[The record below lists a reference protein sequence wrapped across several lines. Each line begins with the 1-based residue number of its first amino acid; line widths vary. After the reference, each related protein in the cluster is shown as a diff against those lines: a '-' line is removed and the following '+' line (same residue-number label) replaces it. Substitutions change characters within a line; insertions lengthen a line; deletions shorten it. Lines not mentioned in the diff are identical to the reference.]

1 MRHFPRNIPFFF
13 FLTFLAQKTSVDIF
27 FFFFNLVISR
37 LRIYIL
43 RNIQFPAPS
52 FLFFFTHKID
62 NFKSLYN
69 QKQDSIISSN
79 VRNTLLE
86 RGAKLFAEDWTV
98 ARLVHI
104 VPRRE
109 ISRRACQIS
118 TGTGIEIKRN
128 TLCYLRSEGCD
139 LKTCHGIGYW
149 RPSPLV
155 RVNTYDTSSVFWT
168 IVGCVYQTR
177 WRRGR
182 FPRTSIEISPR

>member
-37 LRIYIL
+37 LHFTKYTISCA
-43 RNIQFPAPS
+43 FFS
-52 FLFFFTHKID
+52 FLFFTHKIV
-62 NFKSLYN
+62 NLKSLYN